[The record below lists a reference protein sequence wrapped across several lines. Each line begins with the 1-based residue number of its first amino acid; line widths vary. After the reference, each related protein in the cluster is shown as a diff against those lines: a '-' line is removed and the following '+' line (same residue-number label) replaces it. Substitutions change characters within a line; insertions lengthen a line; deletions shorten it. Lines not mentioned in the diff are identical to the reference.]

1 MLGTLA
7 QARSLDSR
15 EEAAL
20 FYLADLGPV
29 DLSPKTVTV
38 EVYVAPEPELA
49 DCRRMLA
56 QVWEQVQQF
65 YARMGVNLVG
75 VPGAQPGPLA
85 PAKHLRIELLDR
97 QAVAE
102 PKLQGLRRG
111 AAFSVAL
118 PPGLSG

>member
-1 MLGTLA
+1 MKNRLVMLSAAVMLGLALLGTLA

-20 FYLADLGPV
+20 FSLADLGPV

-56 QVWEQVQQF
+56 QVWEQVRQF
-65 YARMGVNLVG
+65 YARMNVNLVEVSG
-75 VPGAQPGPLA
+75 HRAARPPGPGQI
-85 PAKHLRIELLDR
+85 PADRTLDR
-97 QAVAE
+97 PAVAE
-102 PKLQGLRRG
+102 
-111 AAFSVAL
+111 
-118 PPGLSG
+118 